1 MLRTDYI
8 AQIVPDGYF
17 SSDEGLSSDEV
28 ILQRCSA
35 LFFFFERENG
45 SVGMGCEES
54 GASVSRSGF
63 ESGQRN

>member
-35 LFFFFERENG
+35 LFFFL
-45 SVGMGCEES
+45 SVRTGVWEW
-54 GASVSRSGF
+54 GAKRVA
-63 ESGQRN
+63 QV